1 VEFALTLTPYERF
14 DGHRDLLRVVE
25 AAAGAGFTG
34 ISFGD
39 HVAPPAS
46 GRVPGHYYDP
56 LVIASAITAR
66 FDVWIFFNA
75 LVVPFRHPIPL
86 AKAIATLDVLSEGRI
101 ALGIGSGW
109 LESEF
114 EAMGLPFR
122 RRGAITDECLR
133 AMQALW
139 TQRPASFHGD
149 YVSFDEVVAE
159 PKPHNGR
166 QPRLWAASA
175 LTDRGLRRA
184 VEFDADGV
192 TLLSRTP
199 DQIAGDV
206 ARLAELAAERGKSSD
221 GMAIAYL
228 VDQGRRVTQAHV
240 AADDGSNVLSSD
252 PGEASE
258 QIDAYRRAG
267 VTHMAVRFPAHGA
280 DEFLPQLRSFARDVI
295 AVQPVETNNR
305 LV

>member
-25 AAAGAGFTG
+25 AAAGLGFTG

-39 HVAPPAS
+39 HVAPPSS
-46 GRVPGHYYDP
+46 GRVPGYYYDP

-66 FDVWIFFNA
+66 FDVWIFFNV
-75 LVVPFRHPIPL
+75 LIVPFRHPLPL

-114 EAMGLPFR
+114 EAMGLAFR
-122 RRGAITDECLR
+122 ERGAMTDEYLR

-139 TQRPASFHGD
+139 TQSPASFRGK
-149 YVSFDEVVAE
+149 YVSFDDVVAE
-159 PKPHNGR
+159 PKPHDGR

-184 VEFDADGV
+184 VEFDAAGV

-199 DQIAGDV
+199 AQIEQDV
-206 ARLAELAAERGKSSD
+206 ARLAELAAEHGKSSK

-228 VDQGRRVTQAHV
+228 VDQGHRVTRAHV
-240 AADDGSNVLSSD
+240 AADDGSNVISSE
-252 PGEASE
+252 PEVARE

-280 DEFLPQLRSFARDVI
+280 KEFLPQMEAFSEEII
-295 AVQPVETNNR
+295 AAEPD
-305 LV
+305 